1 MQKLIK
7 FNLAHE
13 GTMMRFCEFLSN
25 EIICPWEICTVF
37 AYLSRKIMITDV
49 TSILYRP
56 VFVCPHSNVL
66 TLTSPPVLKLWDTQR
81 E

>member
-25 EIICPWEICTVF
+25 EIIFHCQILAEQLISAIKENSQIPKRFQNQKDYSEV
-37 AYLSRKIMITDV
+37 LS
-49 TSILYRP
+49 
-56 VFVCPHSNVL
+56 F
-66 TLTSPPVLKLWDTQR
+66 TLLGSGS